1 MFGGTNQKP
10 PVKKPVA
17 TVKVEPGQKPKSYDP
32 NDMTVEGNLRRV
44 IDEQGVNEALKNQEL
59 DLEEGA
65 DAPLIRLVNALL
77 SQSVTMGASDIHIEP
92 FETIL
97 RIRFRIDGVL
107 QEVQT
112 VPNKLASPIST
123 RLKVMASLD
132 ICEKRLPQDGTIKLR
147 NGDIVADFR
156 MSTLPSAF
164 GEKIVLRVMGTAS
177 VKNDLSKL
185 GIPDRELKIIR
196 SAIKRPDGLVLVTGP
211 TGSGKTTTLY
221 AALNE
226 LNDISESVFT
236 AEDPVEGTLQGVT
249 QCQVNTAIGY
259 TFASILR
266 SLLRQDPDII
276 LVGEI
281 RDQETAEISIKAA
294 LTGHLVLST
303 LHTNCSASTIS
314 RLLNMG
320 IQGYLITS
328 SVTCVVA
335 QRLVRRVCN
344 DCKHTRPAPPDLLEQ
359 IGAARTLLNESQLVY
374 GKGCPKCN
382 GTGYKG
388 RAPIYEVLQM
398 SEQLRSLVL
407 AGADLDTIR
416 KQARKEGMRTLRESG
431 IELVRQGITTIDEV
445 LGASNEDEQAKTTSH
460 STNNISSEQ
469 KQPTRIA
476 TQAIKPQSK
485 FGSISSG
492 LPTKPIIPFG
502 PTTQVGPAENK
513 WRKSK

>member
-1 MFGGTNQKP
+1 MFGGTNQKLP
-10 PVKKPVA
+10 AKKPA
-17 TVKVEPGQKPKSYDP
+17 TTGKAEPGQKPKAYDP

-59 DLEEGA
+59 DLEEGV

-112 VPNKLASPIST
+112 VPHKLASPIST
-123 RLKVMASLD
+123 RLKVMAALD

-185 GIPDRELKIIR
+185 GIPERELKIIR
-196 SAIKRPDGLVLVTGP
+196 NAIKRPDGLVLVTGP

-236 AEDPVEGTLQGVT
+236 AEDPIEGTLQGVT
-249 QCQVNTAIGY
+249 QCQVNTAVGY

-344 DCKHTRPAPPDLLEQ
+344 DCKHTRPAPPDLLEK
-359 IGAARTLLNESQLVY
+359 IGAARALLNESQLVY

-398 SEQLRSLVL
+398 SEELRSLVL
-407 AGADLDTIR
+407 TGAHLDTMR

-445 LGASNEDEQAKTTSH
+445 LGASNEDDQAEMNSQTTNTSLP
-460 STNNISSEQ
+460 EQ
-469 KQPTRIA
+469 KRATTIA
-476 TQAIKPQSK
+476 TQAVKPQAK
-485 FGSISSG
+485 FQSLSSSSISR
-492 LPTKPIIPFG
+492 PTMTG
-502 PTTQVGPAENK
+502 GVSTQSASSDSR
-513 WRKSK
+513 WRKT